1 MRVATQFQK
10 DFDELLKSLPQPIY
24 LKENPIIEAPE
35 SCFISILGF
44 ESRCVAAAAQLAAMN
59 WHAKAT
65 ICIHYAQAEMLQV
78 NARHKDKLYQ
88 ALNDISP
95 GSDPK
100 PLKFDGHD
108 FNIDFGSQLIETISD
123 KGFDISSQDTL
134 IVFDITVG
142 SSRLLLEGLHA
153 LLSTGMS
160 LTLVYSEAT
169 EYRPFYD
176 EYQQYL
182 LDLRTKEVLAP
193 EFLTTGVDNVELLKR
208 ISGHNADQRPT
219 YLIAFPSF
227 NQIRIGAVL
236 EELSPSR
243 VYWLYSMP
251 HLVKNRWRIDAQ
263 RDYHK
268 RLVEHLHRHCYVST
282 FDYTETLEVL
292 ESIYLKTKIDYN
304 MLVCSLS
311 SKLQKLGQV
320 LFHILR
326 PEVGAIVSVP
336 KTWDPD
342 RYSDD
347 DPRAIYSIPLGSCP
361 KLRENL
367 WLTRTLRL

>member
-1 MRVATQFQK
+1 MPRTMQFQK
-10 DFDELLKSLPQPIY
+10 SFDDLIMSLPLPVH
-24 LKENPIIEAPE
+24 LKENEIPE
-35 SCFISILGF
+35 QPNSCFICISGF
-44 ESRCVAAAAQLAAMN
+44 ESRCLAAATQLAAMN
-59 WHAKAT
+59 WHTTVA
-65 ICIHYAQAEMLQV
+65 ICIHYAQEEMLSV
-78 NARHKDKLYQ
+78 NDRHKDKLYESLRQ
-88 ALNDISP
+88 VA
-95 GSDPK
+95 GSNPI
-100 PLKFDGHD
+100 PLEHDDHD
-108 FNIDFGSQLIETISD
+108 FEVDFGDQLLKTLSD
-123 KGFDISSQDTL
+123 KGLDTCSRDTH
-134 IVFDITVG
+134 IIFDITVG

-153 LLSTGMS
+153 LLTSGVS
-160 LTLVYSEAT
+160 LTVVYSEAT
-169 EYRPFYD
+169 TYRPFFK
-176 EYQQYL
+176 EYQEYL
-182 LDLRTKEVLAP
+182 EETRKKEVSAP
-193 EFLTTGVDNVELLKR
+193 EFLSSGVENVELIKR

-219 YLIAFPSF
+219 YLIALPSF
-227 NQIRIGAVL
+227 NPIRIGAVL
-236 EELSPSR
+236 DELSPSR

-251 HLVKNRWRIDAQ
+251 HLANNRWRIDAQ

-268 RLVEHLHRHCYVST
+268 RLIEHLHRHCYIST
-282 FDYTETLEVL
+282 FDYTETLAVL
-292 ESIYLKTKIDYN
+292 ESIYHKTRNDYN

-367 WLTRTLRL
+367 WLTRMLRL